1 MLNPKGWNIIE
12 IGGKPFFLMVV
23 ETQGLSFC
31 QKRICFWLVVEPTNP
46 FEKDATVKMGENLP
60 LFSGWT

>member
-1 MLNPKGWNIIE
+1 
-12 IGGKPFFLMVV
+12 MVV

-60 LFSGWT
+60 LFSG